1 MASATAERQVIQLP
15 VEPGLV
21 CLRGLSPT
29 RLRFEV
35 EYGLERGTTANSFLF
50 LPGSGEDEQIG
61 SAAALLVHPPGA
73 SFAEPYLEQLEA
85 LVPSST
91 ELQVVVSHV
100 NPNRIALLHELARRW
115 DCLLYTSPSPRDKRQ
130 SRMPSSA

>member
-21 CLRGLSPT
+21 CLRGLSPK

-50 LPGSGEDEQIG
+50 LPSSGEGEQIG

-73 SFAEPYLEQLEA
+73 SFAEPYLEQLAA

-100 NPNRIALLHELARRW
+100 NPNRIALLHELAQIGR
-115 DCLLYTSPSPRDKRQ
+115 
-130 SRMPSSA
+130 AHV

>member
-1 MASATAERQVIQLP
+1 MLKNAKCLASKRT
-15 VEPGLV
+15 
-21 CLRGLSPT
+21 
-29 RLRFEV
+29 
-35 EYGLERGTTANSFLF
+35 RGTTANSFLF

-91 ELQVVVSHV
+91 APQHSWNHYE
-100 NPNRIALLHELARRW
+100 
-115 DCLLYTSPSPRDKRQ
+115 RDKGNPLEVRGYDL
-130 SRMPSSA
+130 